1 MLNFNCCSAVE
12 RSFCK
17 CHKQPGRAVAYLLL
31 APYCLLLIACCFLFA
46 TYRTLSWIMPT
57 ETHLKILK
65 LIESNPHI
73 SQRQLAQELGVSVG
87 KINYCVQALITKGL
101 LKAGNFKRSSN
112 KMSYLYLLTPA
123 GIDEKTR
130 LTASFLKCKIA
141 EHEIITQ
148 EIEQLKRDAQ

>member
-1 MLNFNCCSAVE
+1 
-12 RSFCK
+12 
-17 CHKQPGRAVAYLLL
+17 
-31 APYCLLLIACCFLFA
+31 
-46 TYRTLSWIMPT
+46 MPT

-65 LIESNPHI
+65 LIEYNPHI

-87 KINYCVQALITKGL
+87 KINYCVQALITKGWV
-101 LKAGNFKRSSN
+101 KAGNFKRSTN
-112 KMSYLYLLTPA
+112 KMSYLYLLTSA

-130 LTASFLKCKIA
+130 LTASFLKRKIV